1 MKNYLDLAYTPIT
14 RALQADRGSAD
25 MYDTSSPGPEAL
37 SDHEIEQITT
47 RDSFYMSTVTE
58 EGWPYV
64 QHRGG
69 DAGFVTVTGPT
80 TLGWVE
86 RTGNRQYIGTGNLRA
101 NGRVAMIFVDYG
113 QRTRLKV
120 FGTATLH
127 TDPSDELIAQLGG
140 AELRNDGAITV
151 EVQATD
157 WNCPKYITPRLTAD
171 EVRAGIE
178 SMQLRINELEE
189 ENRRLRGE

>member
-1 MKNYLDLAYTPIT
+1 MRNYLDLAYTPIT
-14 RALQADRGSAD
+14 RALHSERGSAD
-25 MYDTSSPGPEAL
+25 RYDTSSPGPDAL
-37 SDHEIEQITT
+37 SDHEVEHITA
-47 RDSFYMSTVTE
+47 RDSFYMATVTE

-80 TLGWVE
+80 ALGWIE

-101 NGRVAMIFVDYG
+101 NGRVAMIFVDYA

-127 TDPSDELIAQLGG
+127 TNPSDELITQLGG
-140 AELRNDGAITV
+140 TELRNDGAITV
-151 EVQATD
+151 EVEATD

-171 EVRAGIE
+171 AVRDGVE

-189 ENRRLRGE
+189 ENRRLRG

>member
-1 MKNYLDLAYTPIT
+1 MKNYLDLAYTPVT
-14 RALQADRGSAD
+14 RALQAERGSAD
-25 MYDTSSPGPEAL
+25 VYDTSSPGPDAL
-37 SDHEIEQITT
+37 SDQEIEHITA
-47 RDSFYMSTVTE
+47 RDSFYMATVTE
-58 EGWPYV
+58 EAWPYV

-86 RTGNRQYIGTGNLRA
+86 RTGNTQYIGTGNLRA

-120 FGTATLH
+120 FGMATLH
-127 TDPSDELIAQLGG
+127 TKPSDDLIAQLSGT
-140 AELRNDGAITV
+140 ELRNDGAITV
-151 EVQATD
+151 EIEATA

-171 EVRAGIE
+171 DVRTGVE

-189 ENRRLRGE
+189 ENRRLRG